1 MGFFDDVSRRV
12 KHKAVEWDVQGKAE
26 KVAAELDKVA
36 HDAKRAQWQQAIVAA
51 IDREFPGF
59 ASHVVA

>member
-26 KVAAELDKVA
+26 KVAAELD
-36 HDAKRAQWQQAIVAA
+36 
-51 IDREFPGF
+51 
-59 ASHVVA
+59 